1 MRILTYNDCGGTRDN
16 MGKVSTNI
24 TLDPKL
30 KEESIMLFSQF
41 GLDLSTA
48 ITLFLQQ
55 SVREKRIPFAISL
68 EIPNKDTLEALSE
81 YQEMKTNK
89 KKYKRYSSFS
99 NILEEV
105 K

>member
-1 MRILTYNDCGGTRDN
+1 MA
-16 MGKVSTNI
+16 KVSTNI
-24 TLDPKL
+24 TLDPNL
-30 KEESIMLFSQF
+30 KREAVELFSKF

-68 EIPNKDTLEALSE
+68 EIPNKETREALGE
-81 YQEMKTNK
+81 RKGMKTDK
-89 KKYKRYSSFS
+89 KKYKRYDSFS
-99 NILEEV
+99 QIVEEV

>member
-1 MRILTYNDCGGTRDN
+1 MR
-16 MGKVSTNI
+16 KVSTNI
-24 TLDPKL
+24 SLDPKL
-30 KEESIMLFSQF
+30 KEDSILLFSQF

-55 SVREKRIPFAISL
+55 SVREKRIPFTISL
-68 EIPNKDTLEALSE
+68 EIPNKETLEALSE

-99 NILEEV
+99 NLLEEV